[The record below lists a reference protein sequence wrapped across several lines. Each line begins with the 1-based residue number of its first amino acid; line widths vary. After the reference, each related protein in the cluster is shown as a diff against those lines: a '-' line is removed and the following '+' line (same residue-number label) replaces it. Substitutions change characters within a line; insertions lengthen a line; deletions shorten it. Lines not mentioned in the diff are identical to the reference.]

1 MAVIVLLVFCLY
13 GNRPLSAD
21 TDVKFG
27 AFRCK
32 CRASRQ
38 MPRVCIM

>member
-1 MAVIVLLVFCLY
+1 MAVIVMLVSCLY
-13 GNRPLSAD
+13 GKKPLSAD

-27 AFRCK
+27 AFRSMR
-32 CRASRQ
+32 RASRQ